1 MAEKD
6 FRVRKGLVVDG
17 TSSATSVEVTTG
29 NVVVTDGTLGL
40 TNGILLSTVSGTPNV
55 SKITSQPTNGNIHI
69 EPNGTGDIIFVT
81 DNLDVS
87 GDSMKISI
95 KNNVAAGLDIT
106 EAGNS
111 YIKLVTTNS
120 SEQIVFGQNST
131 FASTTIADL
140 GSVTTVDING
150 GTIDGATIATSDITV
165 GSSKTLDVSAGTLT
179 LANDQISGDKVS
191 GGTIGTVTITAL
203 AGNLSLGD
211 NNITNV
217 GDLNADSIS
226 VDAAAAGLNID
237 MSGADTGTAKITLK
251 DASADALS
259 ITDGSADFM
268 VFNTDAET
276 ITFGKN
282 STFNGTVI
290 ADLGTVTTANI
301 DGGTLDGVTI
311 GGAAQAAATVT
322 TLTATGNVQA
332 GSGNTGELRT
342 TTGILQDNV
351 GANHKILTV
360 DGTNFYTSE
369 TLSVTEVSNRSKTP
383 GGGFGT
389 NADGIGKVVVLA
401 LNIENASTDLF
412 QAAEAFCAMSI
423 KTAGGTITKRV
434 ISKVI
439 GHLNADGGIETTVTH
454 HSGNTTLGNF
464 RWVFHE
470 DAGGSSGTNH
480 MTLIFEYTARHDHT
494 NGSADVTT
502 YSVNVNGLSLSG
514 AGG

>member
-69 EPNGTGDIIFVT
+69 EPNGSGDIVLVT

-120 SEQIVFGQNST
+120 SEQIVFGQDST
-131 FASTTIADL
+131 FASTTIANL
-140 GSVTTVDING
+140 GTVSAATSITSTAFVG
-150 GTIDGATIATSDITV
+150 PIDGIV
-165 GSSKTLDVSAGTLT
+165 GGNTPAAGTFT
-179 LANDQISGDKVS
+179 GI
-191 GGTIGTVTITAL
+191 
-203 AGNLSLGD
+203 SLGEG
-211 NNITNV
+211 NITNV
-217 GDLNADSIS
+217 GDINADSIS
-226 VDAAAAGLNID
+226 VDAAGTGLNVD
-237 MSGADTGTAKITLK
+237 FSGADTGTAKITLN
-251 DASADALS
+251 DGVADALS

-268 VFNTDAET
+268 VFNTTAET

-282 STFNGTVI
+282 STFASTTI
-290 ADLGTVTTANI
+290 ANLGTVTTANI

-342 TTGILQDNV
+342 TAGILQDNV
-351 GANHKILTV
+351 TANHKILTV

-401 LNIENASTDLF
+401 LNIENASNDLF

-423 KTAGGTITKRV
+423 KNSSGTIQKRV

-464 RWVFHE
+464 RWAFHE
-470 DAGGSSGTNH
+470 DPTGSSGNNH

>member
-6 FRVRKGLVVDG
+6 FRVQKGLIVANGDVTVPSSNSVLAG
-17 TSSATSVEVTTG
+17 TFDT
-29 NVVVTDGTLGL
+29 
-40 TNGILLSTVSGTPNV
+40 
-55 SKITSQPTNGNIHI
+55 
-69 EPNGTGDIIFVT
+69 
-81 DNLDVS
+81 
-87 GDSMKISI
+87 
-95 KNNVAAGLDIT
+95 NVAAAGVTLTGTTLAADGTDTNINIAIT
-106 EAGNS
+106 P
-111 YIKLVTTNS
+111 K
-120 SEQIVFGQNST
+120 
-131 FASTTIADL
+131 
-140 GSVTTVDING
+140 GSGEVDISKVDIDG

-165 GSSKTLDVSAGTLT
+165 GTGKTLDVSGGTLT

-191 GGTIGTVTITAL
+191 GGTIGTTTITAL
-203 AGNLSLGD
+203 AGDLSLGD
-211 NNITNV
+211 NDITNV
-217 GDLNADSIS
+217 GDINADSIS
-226 VDAAAAGLNID
+226 VDGAGTGLNID
-237 MSGADTGTAKITLK
+237 FSGANTGTAKITLK
-251 DASADALS
+251 DAVADALS

-268 VFNTDAET
+268 VFNTSAET

-282 STFNGTVI
+282 STFSGTTI
-290 ADLGTVTTANI
+290 ANLGTVTTADI
-301 DGGTLDGVTI
+301 DGGTLDNVVI
-311 GGAAQAAATVT
+311 GGATQAAATVT
-322 TLTATGNVQA
+322 TLVATGNIQA
-332 GSGNTGELRT
+332 GTGNTGELRT
-342 TTGILQDNV
+342 TAGILQDNV
-351 GANHKILTV
+351 TANHKILTV

-389 NADGIGKVVVLA
+389 NADGIGQVVVLA
-401 LNIENASTDLF
+401 LNIENASNDLF

-423 KTAGGTITKRV
+423 KNSSGTIQKRV

-439 GHLNADGGIETTVTH
+439 GHLNADGGIETTVIH

-470 DAGGSSGTNH
+470 DPTGASGNNH